1 MDIII
6 HDSKLKKVA
15 YIDNELQDTLSFY
28 DDKWSR
34 YLDIASSTFE
44 FTVYKK
50 GIKSDS
56 VKEKAYQTLTERSFV
71 SFKYNKRTYLFNV
84 MRTEETETTIRC
96 YCENL
101 NLELLNEMAGPFKA
115 TTEMSFVD
123 YCNKF
128 FLLVGGA
135 ITIGHNE
142 IADRE
147 RTLEW
152 TGTDTKLKRLQSL
165 ANMFDAEIEF
175 ETVLDEDSS
184 LKSFILHIYKEND
197 DKNQGVGR
205 KRDDVILRYG
215 HNIEGVKRTID
226 KTGIFNM
233 ITPIGKT
240 TVDVTTTKAN
250 PKYVAP
256 QLGTVNYNGGS
267 ISNAGR
273 TINKDLVNEILN
285 LCVQHKLLPSGVFS
299 QLYLESWWGN
309 SPVARADNNWG
320 GLTWTGST
328 TRPSGVTVT
337 QGTARP
343 SNEGGYYMH
352 FANVSDYFKDYTYL
366 LAEQG
371 IYKVKGANNIDDY
384 TKGLFRVGGA
394 TYDYATAGYAHYA
407 PLMRSI
413 RNGIN
418 SASNGAMDAL
428 DAQLKSAGTVGT
440 APVSQ
445 KADKVISALN
455 ALTAKKG
462 QLIGSGQCYAVSAWY
477 AYTIGGPWLGGGV
490 TNGFKGLFGA
500 GSAASN
506 IGEDYNWS
514 QFGWKMVRPS
524 QVSHLIPGSIAN
536 IKANF
541 NGGFLNTTGWGHTVV
556 IKAISGDTLTVLEQN
571 FAGHQYVEERTYSAS
586 AYLSSIQT
594 LCYPPEIVQGK
605 RIDGTES
612 SPVQSGNNEPATIS
626 ETQQKEVITTIPT
639 DLYRE
644 WKNEEGVVEFYVKNG
659 SLYAPLSKE
668 LYPSAFTGDE
678 VNDNWIKKSVE
689 YETSNVE
696 DLISNSLSELRKKCY
711 PSISYDVDG
720 TATDLDLGDTIKVD
734 DEEFNNGL
742 VLSARVSEQHI
753 VFTNRKA
760 DKTIFDNYVALKNK
774 LSKDLIARS
783 EELAELARP
792 YELRLLT
799 DKGVTFHNSTGLSV
813 LSAELWKSN
822 KQYDATYQFRNFD
835 TLLASGLQCTI
846 DGSTISPDNPL
857 VVSVD
862 AYIGNDMVATRQ
874 ITFTN
879 VLDGA
884 KGADGI
890 AGKDGVGISSTVITY
905 GLSANETTQPTT
917 WTANPPTLVKGQYLW
932 TKTVWTYTDAKTETG
947 YTKTYIA
954 KDGNNGSDGI
964 AGKDGV
970 GIKTTSITYQASTS
984 GTTVPTGT
992 WASQVPSVPNG
1003 QFLWTRTIWN
1013 YTDST
1018 SETGYSV
1025 AKMGTDGINGKDGTS
1040 SYTHV
1045 AYANKSTDVLVDA
1058 MPTFAV
1064 PASFSG
1070 STLTSTKISGGY
1082 KFTSTGGNSYTKQVV
1097 GFSGTTGKNVYTY
1110 LVIKN
1115 THATNDIVVSFNGIG
1130 AVLNENFSNVTIKPG
1145 QTYVDYRPA
1154 VCRDTYNFLQISIG
1168 STAISNDLSYEIYD
1182 YALYNT
1188 NPFIN
1193 FSLDVNPN
1201 CQFRGEYQDNN
1212 QTASTDPTKY
1222 KWVDMVG
1229 SVQVGG
1235 RNLWALSKILPYG
1248 TASNPFEVRSTKYFT
1263 EIYTDI
1269 LLEPNQ
1275 TYTISYKSEV
1285 KIGNIADLR
1294 IGIGR
1299 SAGSGAHNY
1308 VADFIPWITTNL
1320 STGKFTFTTGDIGTD
1335 KFLSLRPVLN
1345 TKNDNTE
1352 YHVIFSNFQ
1361 FEKGNIAT
1369 DWSPA
1374 PEDID
1379 AKIDSNQALTQ
1390 EQLNA
1395 LSEQSAIAKA
1405 ELQAKASIDTLNQ
1418 WITSYQNYVASN
1430 NADSQQA
1437 KADLIAWS
1445 QKVEALGTQMGEVK
1459 ETKVFMDTYFSQS
1472 SEGLVIGQTDGTS
1485 NILIKE
1491 DRISMFSAG
1500 NEVMYISQG
1509 VLNINNGIFAL
1520 SIQLGRFREEQYAG
1534 NKDINVIRYVGGV

>member
-34 YLDIASSTFE
+34 YLDTASSTFE

-101 NLELLNEMAGPFKA
+101 NLELLNEMAGPYKA

-142 IADRE
+142 IEDRE

-152 TGTDTKLKRLQSL
+152 TGTDTKLKRLLSI
-165 ANMFDAEIEF
+165 ANQFDAEIEF
-175 ETVLDEDSS
+175 VTELNEDSS
-184 LKSFILHIYKEND
+184 LKSFVLNIYKEND

-205 KRDDVILRYG
+205 IRNDVILRYG
-215 HNIEGVKRTID
+215 HNVEGVTRTID

-233 ITPIGKT
+233 ITPVGKT

-250 PKYVAP
+250 PKYIAP

-320 GLTWTGST
+320 GLTWTGSGN
-328 TRPSGVTVT
+328 RPSGVVVT

-343 SNEGGYYMH
+343 ANEGGYYMH
-352 FANVSDYFKDYTYL
+352 FASVSDYMKDYTYL

-384 TKGLFRVGGA
+384 TKGLFKIGGA

-418 SASNGAMDAL
+418 SASNGAMDTL

-445 KADKVISALN
+445 KADKVISTLN
-455 ALTAKKG
+455 GLTAKKG
-462 QLIGSGQCYAVSAWY
+462 TRIGSGQCYALSAWY
-477 AYTIGGPWLGGGV
+477 AMSIGGPWLGGGV
-490 TNGFKGLFGA
+490 TNGFKGLIGA
-500 GSAASN
+500 GSAAAQ

-586 AYLSSIQT
+586 AYLGAIQT

-612 SPVQSGNNEPATIS
+612 APAQSGNNEPATIS
-626 ETQQKEVITTIPT
+626 ETQQKEVITRIPN

-689 YETSNVE
+689 YETSNIE
-696 DLISNSLSELRKKCY
+696 DLISNSLSELRKNCY

-720 TATDLDLGDTIKVD
+720 TATDLDIGDTIKAD

-742 VLSARVSEQHI
+742 VLSVRVSEQHI

-874 ITFTN
+874 ITFSN
-879 VLDGA
+879 VLDGEQGPA
-884 KGADGI
+884 GADGLPGPKGADGLTYYPHT
-890 AGKDGVGISSTVITY
+890 AWANSADGK
-905 GLSANETTQPTT
+905 
-917 WTANPPTLVKGQYLW
+917 
-932 TKTVWTYTDAKTETG
+932 TDF
-947 YTKTYIA
+947 
-954 KDGNNGSDGI
+954 
-964 AGKDGV
+964 
-970 GIKTTSITYQASTS
+970 SI
-984 GTTVPTGT
+984 
-992 WASQVPSVPNG
+992 
-1003 QFLWTRTIWN
+1003 
-1013 YTDST
+1013 TDST
-1018 SETGYSV
+1018 GRRYKGDYSDTNV
-1025 AKMGTDGINGKDGTS
+1025 NG
-1040 SYTHV
+1040 
-1045 AYANKSTDVLVDA
+1045 
-1058 MPTFAV
+1058 
-1064 PASFSG
+1064 
-1070 STLTSTKISGGY
+1070 
-1082 KFTSTGGNSYTKQVV
+1082 
-1097 GFSGTTGKNVYTY
+1097 
-1110 LVIKN
+1110 
-1115 THATNDIVVSFNGIG
+1115 
-1130 AVLNENFSNVTIKPG
+1130 
-1145 QTYVDYRPA
+1145 
-1154 VCRDTYNFLQISIG
+1154 
-1168 STAISNDLSYEIYD
+1168 
-1182 YALYNT
+1182 
-1188 NPFIN
+1188 
-1193 FSLDVNPN
+1193 
-1201 CQFRGEYQDNN
+1201 
-1212 QTASTDPTKY
+1212 STDPTKY
-1222 KWVDMVG
+1222 KWVNMVG
-1229 SVQVGG
+1229 TVTTGNRNFLAQNLTVSKFSSKDFTTKAWGADYINATNTATFLKSGETYTVSFDAEIVAKSTIATVNQLSVGFLLYSASTG
-1235 RNLWALSKILPYG
+1235 RN
-1248 TASNPFEVRSTKYFT
+1248 V
-1263 EIYTDI
+1263 
-1269 LLEPNQ
+1269 
-1275 TYTISYKSEV
+1275 
-1285 KIGNIADLR
+1285 DLR
-1294 IGIGR
+1294 LVVSKNNAIQNLNQKGR
-1299 SAGSGAHNY
+1299 FEMTFVCPELASDHKITAYTNRYYDGTT
-1308 VADFIPWITTNL
+1308 ADNDTV
-1320 STGKFTFTTGDIGTD
+1320 KFTNVNWTLGNVVSKSWI
-1335 KFLSLRPVLN
+1335 RPLEDVDDALN
-1345 TKNDNTE
+1345 SKAD
-1352 YHVIFSNFQ
+1352 
-1361 FEKGNIAT
+1361 
-1369 DWSPA
+1369 
-1374 PEDID
+1374 
-1379 AKIDSNQALTQ
+1379 QALTQ
-1390 EQLNA
+1390 EQLNLLLETQNLMTAEMRTKATAEQVDA
-1395 LSEQSAIAKA
+1395 LIASYNKYVSDEAVNKANVEA
-1405 ELQAKASIDTLNQ
+1405 ELIANAERIEAFRKDYDDKMLQLDFVSNYMRATDLGLEVSASDGSSSLL
-1418 WITSYQNYVASN
+1418 V
-1430 NADSQQA
+1430 
-1437 KADLIAWS
+1437 
-1445 QKVEALGTQMGEVK
+1445 QK
-1459 ETKVFMDTYFSQS
+1459 
-1472 SEGLVIGQTDGTS
+1472 
-1485 NILIKE
+1485 

-1500 NEVMYISQG
+1500 KEVMYISQG
-1509 VLNINNGIFAL
+1509 FIHIDNGVFTKTLQI
-1520 SIQLGRFREEQYAG
+1520 GNFRESQADG
-1534 NKDINVIRYVGGV
+1534 DPTTNVEIYVG